1 MDESTNRR
9 QFLQKVSTLVAAGGV
24 SVALA
29 AEGAGA
35 QQSLA
40 QAQPAAPA
48 SLAADTARGPPRIQ
62 LMILDGNATERG
74 QGPDG
79 FAALKVERQSA
90 AHRRTD
96 ARALA

>member
-9 QFLQKVSTLVAAGGV
+9 QFLQKMTALGAAGGV

-29 AEGAGA
+29 AEGAGS

-40 QAQPAAPA
+40 QAQPAVPG
-48 SLAADTARGPPRIQ
+48 SLAADTARGLPRIQ
-62 LMILDGNATERG
+62 LMIGNPPERG

-79 FAALKVERQSA
+79 FAALQVERQSA

-96 ARALA
+96 A